1 MKLGELLNFAKNIE
15 KMTKYD
21 IEIMSPVGSYEAL
34 MAAIQGGADA
44 VYFGVGQLNMRAKS
58 SNNFSIDD
66 LIQIT
71 DICKENNVKTYL
83 TVNTIIF
90 NHEIEVMK
98 EIVDAAKKYGITA
111 IIASD
116 MSVIGYASSIGMEI
130 HISTQCNITNIEAVK
145 FYAKFADVMVTARE
159 LSLKQI
165 ADITQ
170 TIEKEQIKGPN
181 GELIKIEVFAHGALC
196 MAVSGKCYLS
206 LDNLNTSAN
215 RGACLQVC
223 RRPYHVTDKDGGVE
237 LEVDNEYIMSPKD
250 LKTIG
255 FLDKILKAGVK
266 VLKIEGR
273 GRSPEYVKTVTQCY
287 REAAD
292 AVFDGTYN
300 EENIERW
307 TEKLTTV
314 YNRGFWDGYYLGRE
328 MGEWA
333 KSHGSQATKKKIY
346 IGKITNYFANLK
358 VAEIKIET
366 HSLQLNDEIHIIGP
380 TTGVYEDVVS
390 EIRVELKTVNEAV
403 KGISCSIPVN
413 EIVRRQD
420 KLYKIVDNT
429 EEF

>member
-206 LDNLNTSAN
+206 LDNLNASAN

-266 VLKIEGR
+266 V
-273 GRSPEYVKTVTQCY
+273 
-287 REAAD
+287 
-292 AVFDGTYN
+292 
-300 EENIERW
+300 
-307 TEKLTTV
+307 
-314 YNRGFWDGYYLGRE
+314 
-328 MGEWA
+328 
-333 KSHGSQATKKKIY
+333 
-346 IGKITNYFANLK
+346 
-358 VAEIKIET
+358 
-366 HSLQLNDEIHIIGP
+366 
-380 TTGVYEDVVS
+380 
-390 EIRVELKTVNEAV
+390 
-403 KGISCSIPVN
+403 
-413 EIVRRQD
+413 
-420 KLYKIVDNT
+420 
-429 EEF
+429 

>member
-1 MKLGELLNFAKNIE
+1 
-15 KMTKYD
+15 MTKHD

-66 LIQIT
+66 LIKIT

-98 EIVDAAKKYGITA
+98 EIVNAAKKYGVTA

-159 LSLKQI
+159 LSLKQV

-206 LDNLNTSAN
+206 LDNLNASAN

-358 VAEIKIET
+358 VAEVKIET

-390 EIRVELKTVNEAV
+390 EIRVELKPVNEAV

>member
-1 MKLGELLNFAKNIE
+1 
-15 KMTKYD
+15 MTKHD

-98 EIVDAAKKYGITA
+98 EIVDAAKKYGVTA

-159 LSLKQI
+159 LSLKQV

-206 LDNLNTSAN
+206 LDNLNASAN

-292 AVFDGTYN
+292 AFFDGTYN

-358 VAEIKIET
+358 VAEVKIET

-390 EIRVELKTVNEAV
+390 EIRVELKPVNEAV